1 MRNRLKAL
9 TGARRCGAGGRFWP
23 GDDKLKN
30 RLSAGKLLG
39 PIRAL
44 T

>member
-1 MRNRLKAL
+1 MRNRSRAS
-9 TGARRCGAGGRFWP
+9 TGVHRNASGGRFWP